1 MRLAAMAG
9 RMRRSASN
17 GAAPWGV
24 QRVPASFATII
35 IINRHQAGP
44 ATRPAAES
52 RMRLLHP
59 RAALLAA
66 LLALFTAPAAARAQ
80 AGTVTGTVV
89 ETPSGRPLPAVTVT
103 LRSAADSTRAFGGTT
118 DAAGRFRIANVAAGR
133 YTLTATLLAHAPY
146 RRADVAVGVAGADL
160 GTLQLAAA
168 TVRLEEVQVV
178 TQTATAVVAADRTIY
193 STRDMPVA
201 AGGMATDV
209 LRSVPELEVPPT
221 GGVQLRGTPAQI
233 HLNGR
238 PAPMQ
243 GESLELFLQQ
253 FPADRIERV
262 EVIPNPTARFEAEGA
277 GGIVNI
283 VLKKDVD
290 LGLSGNL
297 FVNGGSQGDAGGGG
311 RLTYQRGRLT
321 LFGGGFGR
329 RSDRRTSNYDLRQNL
344 LADPITLLETD
355 GWNDREGLSGNLD
368 LTTEWKL
375 TERSTL
381 RGEASA
387 WRNGFDM
394 DGRTVY
400 TQMQSDS
407 TPTLRYD
414 RGTINENHRLNTSL
428 GAGIRHRFGPVDR
441 DDHEL
446 SVDMRRQGGDSENLS
461 RVRRRT
467 LQQDGD
473 PAELPIEL
481 TLDEYGE
488 NQRETELSA
497 YYVRPFGEGGRIEAG
512 YRWDVEE
519 TDEERVLDVF
529 ANEDEAA
536 AGVATRTGFGFREVL
551 HSGYATASRKLG
563 AFSVQAGLRAEGA
576 RTRLTPVE
584 ADSAYENSFF
594 SLFPS
599 ANVRWEAGGGR
610 ELRLSYSRRVR
621 RPMVWV
627 MNPINRSNDPLNR
640 SVGNPDIDPS
650 YTHSL
655 SLDASWTKTF
665 GTLRFSPY
673 YRRTVDEWAQIRTV
687 DAQGVATSTWRNLAS
702 TESYGTSLTASV
714 RPIHGISG
722 SASVSGSREVRNAS
736 NLASYYSGNSLR
748 WSARAN
754 VSGNVTE
761 KLAVQAMAN
770 YTPAY
775 EVPQGRVSSSLMTH
789 VGMRQQMMKDRVTI
803 NLMVTDPFDLYRS
816 SFTNRDPTFVQIGRS
831 RWSMRSA
838 VLSASYSFGRPPRDR
853 GRPREGD
860 EGPPEN

>member
-1 MRLAAMAG
+1 
-9 RMRRSASN
+9 
-17 GAAPWGV
+17 
-24 QRVPASFATII
+24 
-35 IINRHQAGP
+35 
-44 ATRPAAES
+44 
-52 RMRLLHP
+52 MRLLDP
-59 RAALLAA
+59 RAIMLAA
-66 LLALFTAPAAARAQ
+66 LLALFAAPAALRAQ

-89 ETPSGRPLPAVTVT
+89 ESPSGRPLAAATVT
-103 LRSAADSTRAFGGTT
+103 LRSAADSTRAAGGTT

-133 YTLTATLLAHAPY
+133 YTLTATLLGHAPY
-146 RRADVAVGVAGADL
+146 RRADVAVGAQGADL
-160 GTLQLAAA
+160 GTLQLAAS

-209 LRSVPELEVPPT
+209 LRSVPELEVPAT

-253 FPADRIERV
+253 FPADRIERI
-262 EVIPNPTARFEAEGA
+262 EVIPNPSARFEAEGA

-297 FVNGGSQGDAGGGG
+297 FVNGGSQGEAGGGG

-344 LADPITLLETD
+344 LADPVTLLETD

-368 LTTEWKL
+368 LTAEWKL

-381 RGEASA
+381 RGEMGM
-387 WRNGFDM
+387 WRNGFDA
-394 DGRTVY
+394 DGITAY
-400 TQMQSDS
+400 TQMAADS
-407 TPTLRYD
+407 TVTLRYD
-414 RGTINENHRLNTSL
+414 RGSVNENSRLSGNYS
-428 GAGIRHRFGPVDR
+428 AGIRHRFGPPDR

-446 SVDMRRQGGDSENLS
+446 SLDVTRQGGDGENFS

-467 LQQDGD
+467 LGLDGD
-473 PAELPIEL
+473 PTDLPIEL
-481 TLDEYGE
+481 TLDEYSDG
-488 NQRETELSA
+488 QRETEVSA
-497 YYVRPFGEGGRIEAG
+497 YYVRPFGEGGRVEAG

-519 TDEERVLDVF
+519 TDESRALDVF
-529 ANEDEAA
+529 ADEDEPGAI
-536 AGVATRTGFGFREVL
+536 VATRTGFDYREVL

-563 AFSVQAGLRAEGA
+563 AVSLQAGLRAEGA
-576 RTRLTPVE
+576 QTRLTPAE
-584 ADSAYENSFF
+584 SDSVYENTYF

-599 ANVRWEAGGGR
+599 ANLRWELSGGR
-610 ELRLSYSRRVR
+610 ELRLAYSRRVR

-640 SVGNPDIDPS
+640 FVGNPDIDPS

-655 SLDASWTKTF
+655 SLDASWTRTF
-665 GTLRFSPY
+665 GTIRFSPY
-673 YRRTVDEWAQIRTV
+673 YRRTLDEWSQIRTV
-687 DAQGVATSTWRNLAS
+687 DAQGVATSTWQNLAS
-702 TESYGTSLTASV
+702 TESYGTSLTVSV
-714 RPIHGISG
+714 RPVHGISG
-722 SASVSGSREVRNAS
+722 NVSVSGSREIRNAS
-736 NLASYYSGNSLR
+736 NLAVNYSGDNLR

-770 YTPAY
+770 YTPAF

-789 VGMRQQMMKDRVTI
+789 VGMRQQLMNDRVTL

-831 RWSMRSA
+831 RWSARAA

-853 GRPREGD
+853 GRPRESD
-860 EGPPEN
+860 SSDGPPEN